1 MRKVILVTLVFY
13 SVTALLYFLCAGR
26 TDLPF
31 VWCYFVFHAIF
42 GLGTVAIADRRSP
55 GFARERLKPA
65 PGEQDRMF
73 KPVGSV
79 CSLAVLVLA
88 GLDVGRFHW
97 RPVVGWRVQLAGFL
111 LDFTG
116 FLIVCAAML
125 NNAFFSSAVRLQPD
139 RAQVV
144 VRNGLYAIVRHP
156 GYTGGILYLAMNG
169 LALGSW
175 WAGLAGIPMVVL
187 TLRRTMLEDQMLQ
200 SGLAGYAEYAKEV
213 PHRLVPGV
221 W

>member
-1 MRKVILVTLVFY
+1 MRKVVVITLVFY
-13 SVTALLYFLCAGR
+13 SATAALYFLCAGR
-26 TDLPF
+26 VDLPF
-31 VWCYFVFHAIF
+31 AWCYFASHTVF

-55 GFARERLKPA
+55 GFALERLKPA
-65 PGEQDRMF
+65 AGEQDRIF

-79 CSLAVLVLA
+79 STLTVLAIA
-88 GLDVGRFHW
+88 GLDVGRLHW
-97 RPVVGWRVQLAGFL
+97 PPIVSWPAQLAGFL
-111 LDFTG
+111 LDFAG
-116 FLIVCAAML
+116 FLIVCRAML
-125 NNAFFSSAVRLQPD
+125 DNAYFSSAVRLQPD

-144 VRNGLYAIVRHP
+144 VRKGLYAIVRHP

-187 TLRRTMLEDQMLQ
+187 TLRRTALEDKMLE

-213 PHRLVPGV
+213 RYRLVPGV